1 MSINIE
7 KIETFFPKKKI
18 FIRKLK
24 FPLIKKI
31 IKTTGINTVWKS
43 SEKEDVI
50 YLATKAAQK
59 LITKKDIADIDVVFL
74 VTQTPTYNIPSNS
87 FVIHEKLGL
96 KKNCMVFD
104 INQGCSG
111 YVYALNIA
119 ESILVNN
126 NYYKALILTSD
137 TYSKYSKK
145 LNVSCLF
152 SDAATAT
159 LVSKNNNKT
168 LYNFTAYSDKHKC
181 LQQKNT
187 NISCGISSNSL
198 IMLGT
203 SVFNFSINE
212 VASAIQNFLEKNKI
226 EKKKIKYFLF
236 HQASKIVLD
245 NLKRKLNISK
255 NQTYNNINKYGNTVS
270 STLPILI
277 KDLKKKLVGKKDVL
291 LCGFGV
297 GLSIA
302 ICKIKI

>member
-1 MSINIE
+1 LSINIE
-7 KIETFFPKKKI
+7 KIETFYPKKKI
-18 FIRKLK
+18 LIKKLK

-31 IKTTGINTVWKS
+31 IQATGVNTVWKS

-59 LITKKDIADIDVVFL
+59 LINKKDIANIDVVFL
-74 VTQTPTYNIPSNS
+74 VTQSPTYNIPSNS
-87 FVIHEKLGL
+87 CIIHNKLGL

-111 YVYALNIA
+111 YIYALNIA
-119 ESILVNN
+119 ESILFNN
-126 NYYKALILTSD
+126 NFSKALILTSD

-159 LVSKNNNKT
+159 LVSKNNQKP
-168 LYNFTAYSDKHKC
+168 LYNFTTYSDKHKC

-187 NISCGISSNSL
+187 NILSGISSNSL
-198 IMLGT
+198 IMSGT

-212 VASAIQNFLEKNKI
+212 VTNEVEKFLKKNKI

-245 NLKRKLNISK
+245 NLNRKLNISK
-255 NQTYNNINKYGNTVS
+255 NQTYNNIHKYGNTVS

-277 KDLKKKLVGKKDVL
+277 KDLKKKLIVKEDVL

-297 GLSIA
+297 GLSIG